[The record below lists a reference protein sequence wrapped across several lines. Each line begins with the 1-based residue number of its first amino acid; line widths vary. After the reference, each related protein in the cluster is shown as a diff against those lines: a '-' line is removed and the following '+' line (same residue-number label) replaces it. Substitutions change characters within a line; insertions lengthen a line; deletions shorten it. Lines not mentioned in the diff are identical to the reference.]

1 MWRDVLRLLAATL
14 TENHIKS
21 ALCDGDHVRQQAA
34 LGRFEDEPDCNVL
47 FLSSVDSASGANLQH
62 ASIVLILDPPGKSA
76 RDGFAMSRQAIGR
89 SVRLGQTRPVRVV
102 RFCLRD
108 TIEGGMFREIED
120 VGAQQGSADG
130 VQDGYTAEGF
140 ERELPEYKG
149 PDVVVADDRSLEE
162 AARQQV
168 KRAREEGNFVDL
180 VDSPDIKPFVDE
192 TRRPSGGG
200 GNAKKRLT
208 TSGDYRVK
216 TE

>member
-1 MWRDVLRLLAATL
+1 
-14 TENHIKS
+14 
-21 ALCDGDHVRQQAA
+21 
-34 LGRFEDEPDCNVL
+34 
-47 FLSSVDSASGANLQH
+47 
-62 ASIVLILDPPGKSA
+62 
-76 RDGFAMSRQAIGR
+76 
-89 SVRLGQTRPVRVV
+89 
-102 RFCLRD
+102 
-108 TIEGGMFREIED
+108 MFREIED

-140 ERELPEYKG
+140 ERELPEYNG